1 MIVLCSVD
9 DCLLFSQ
16 SKRLSDELF
25 VSLKEDFLCKD
36 GGEAD
41 GCLGVEIKV
50 IDNKLILKHP
60 QLVKR
65 TIELLGLIEAISRSV
80 PVVKPLL
87 RKNTDGKDRDGDSFH
102 YRPATCLCNAWL
114 AAQDQT
120 HQ

>member
-1 MIVLCSVD
+1 MQSASDLCAFYRKGMIVLCSVD

-50 IDNKLILKHP
+50 IYNKLALKQP
-60 QLVKR
+60 QLMR
-65 TIELLGLIEAISRSV
+65 LSIEILLLMESNQRSV
-80 PVVKPLL
+80 PVVKLL
-87 RKNTDGKDRDGDSFH
+87 LDKKHRQNKQRW
-102 YRPATCLCNAWL
+102 R
-114 AAQDQT
+114 
-120 HQ
+120 